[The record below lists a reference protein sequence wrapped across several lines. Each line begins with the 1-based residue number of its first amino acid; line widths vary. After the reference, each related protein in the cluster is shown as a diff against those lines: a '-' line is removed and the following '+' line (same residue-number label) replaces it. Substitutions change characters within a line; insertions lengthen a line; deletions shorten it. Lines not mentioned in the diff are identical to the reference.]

1 MTCLVALLVATLLWL
16 LIRRRSPDR
25 PTSAAAESHKGMQTV
40 TDLSA
45 FLRRHPDA
53 IVLFHASWCSH
64 CQKLLPSYAEVAANN
79 SRPMGAVNC
88 DEAEDIIEQ
97 YKLRGFPTILRFRN
111 GTRVEEYHGD
121 RSVKD
126 LQQFCSAK

>member
-16 LIRRRSPDR
+16 LIRRRKPAK
-25 PTSAAAESHKGMQTV
+25 PTSAAAEGMQTV
-40 TDLSA
+40 TDLPA
-45 FLRRHPDA
+45 FLRQHPEA
-53 IVLFHASWCSH
+53 IVLFHASWRSH
-64 CQKLLPSYAEVAANN
+64 CKKLLPSYAKAATSN
-79 SRPMGAVNC
+79 SLPMGAMNC
-88 DEAEDIIEQ
+88 DEAEDIIKQ

-111 GTRVEEYHGD
+111 GTRVDEYHGD